1 MLVGDV
7 LAMGV
12 VGVVIELCQLSARSV
27 QLGLSV
33 ERSVGHAA
41 VALVQH
47 GLHVHSGIVSTLVS
61 FDNENDYFLSF

>member
-12 VGVVIELCQLSARSV
+12 VGVVVELGQLGARGV
-27 QLGLSV
+27 QLGLGIQG
-33 ERSVGHAA
+33 SVGHAA

-47 GLHVHSGIVSTLVS
+47 GLHVHSGVVSTILS
-61 FDNENDYFLSF
+61 LENDYFLSF